1 MVVPFAAGG
10 PIDIVGRILAPR
22 IAEHLGQ
29 QLIVENVG
37 GAGGMA
43 GSYRIAKAIP
53 DGYQF
58 VLGNIGTHA
67 ANQTF
72 FKSPLYNAVMDFAP
86 VVLIAETPLVL
97 LARKDMPANN
107 LPEFITYAKTNQAKM
122 QYGSGEWVPPVISL
136 VYCSMRQLGST

>member
-1 MVVPFAAGG
+1 MKLLRRQFLHLAGAAIAALLALAASAVAQEWPTRPVTMVVPFAAGG
-10 PIDIVGRILAPR
+10 PIDIVGRILAQR

-43 GSYRIAKAIP
+43 GSYRVAKAIP

-67 ANQTF
+67 ANQIF
-72 FKSPLYNAVMDFAP
+72 FKSPS
-86 VVLIAETPLVL
+86 I
-97 LARKDMPANN
+97 MPQRI
-107 LPEFITYAKTNQAKM
+107 LRR
-122 QYGSGEWVPPVISL
+122 S
-136 VYCSMRQLGST
+136 C